1 MGFSPPTYILA
12 SMPIINYKW
21 YLSYM
26 DNTLKFA
33 ELYWIFKQ
41 LLFDFKLDFLS
52 EAFILT
58 CLYLGHKSTAVPT
71 SIFAQNT
78 DLPQLQKK
86 GKWTTHV
93 T

>member
-1 MGFSPPTYILA
+1 MVPELHAHGQHT
-12 SMPIINYKW
+12 
-21 YLSYM
+21 
-26 DNTLKFA
+26 KFE

-41 LLFDFKLDFLS
+41 LLFDFKLDFSS

-58 CLYLGHKSTAVPT
+58 CLYLGHKSKAVPH